1 MRWPNPEADGGDQ
14 KEMPARLVDDPP
26 PLTFV
31 DVPAEAEALTPV
43 RRALADWATLA
54 GLPPRDVEDLVL
66 ASYEAMANVV
76 DHAYRPGQRGRFRLD
91 AACTAD
97 LQILV
102 TVSDSGRW
110 HPQPTDPSSHRG
122 RGLPLIHQLAHRAE
136 VHHDQRGTTVQMRWR
151 LPS

>member
-1 MRWPNPEADGGDQ
+1 MEVRS
-14 KEMPARLVDDPP
+14 RLIDHPP

-31 DVPAEAEALTPV
+31 DIPAVAEALTPL

-54 GLPPRDVEDLVL
+54 GLPRCDVDDLVL

-76 DHAYRPGQRGRFRLD
+76 DHAYQPGQRGHFRLD
-91 AACTAD
+91 ARCTAD

-102 TVSDSGRW
+102 TVSDYGRW
-110 HPQPTDPSSHRG
+110 HPLLANPSSHRG
-122 RGLPLIHQLAHRAE
+122 RGLPLIYQLAHRVE
-136 VHHDQRGTTVQMRWR
+136 VRHDQRGTTVQMRWQ

>member
-1 MRWPNPEADGGDQ
+1 MQ
-14 KEMPARLVDDPP
+14 ARLVDDPP

-31 DVPAEAEALTPV
+31 DVPAVAEALTPI

-54 GLPPRDVEDLVL
+54 GLPPRDVDDLVL

-76 DHAYRPGQRGRFRLD
+76 DHAYYLGQHGRFRLD

-102 TVSDSGRW
+102 TVSDTGQW
-110 HPQPTDPSSHRG
+110 AAPPTNSSSHRG

-136 VHHDQRGTTVQMRWR
+136 VHHDDQGTTVRMCWG

>member
-1 MRWPNPEADGGDQ
+1 
-14 KEMPARLVDDPP
+14 MPVPLVDDPP

-31 DVPAEAEALTPV
+31 DVPAVAEALTAV

-76 DHAYRPGQRGRFRLD
+76 DHAYQPGQRGRFRLE
-91 AACTAD
+91 AACTTD

-102 TVSDSGRW
+102 TVSDHGRW
-110 HPQPTDPSSHRG
+110 QPLLTDGSSHRG
-122 RGLPLIHQLAHRAE
+122 RGLPLIHQLADRVD
-136 VHHDQRGTTVQMRWR
+136 VHHDQRGTTVQMHWW
-151 LPS
+151 LPA

>member
-1 MRWPNPEADGGDQ
+1 MRVQ
-14 KEMPARLVDDPP
+14 LVDDPP

-31 DVPAEAEALTPV
+31 DVPATAEALTPV

-76 DHAYRPGQRGRFRLD
+76 DHAYQPGQHGHFQLD

-97 LQILV
+97 LQVLV

-110 HPQPTDPSSHRG
+110 HPLLTDPSGHRG
-122 RGLPLIHQLAHRAE
+122 RGLPLIHQLAHHVE
-136 VHHDQRGTTVQMRWR
+136 VHRDHHGTTVQMRWR